1 MKLKQ
6 LWVQKLDIFET
17 PPPTSG
23 GVCAN
28 HFSTSHIS
36 FEADGCKLKEGAIP
50 RRIFIP
56 NTEKILL
63 PNSNKTKYIV
73 ESEEPEFDP
82 LAGNLFDR
90 ICDQAFKSFCYF

>member
-17 PPPTSG
+17 PSSTSG
-23 GVCAN
+23 VCVN

-36 FEADGCKLKEGAIP
+36 FDADGCKLKEGAIP
-50 RRIFIP
+50 RRIFVP
-56 NTEKILL
+56 HTEKILL

-73 ESEEPEFDP
+73 ESEEPELDP
-82 LAGNLFDR
+82 LAGNLLD
-90 ICDQAFKSFCYF
+90 SS